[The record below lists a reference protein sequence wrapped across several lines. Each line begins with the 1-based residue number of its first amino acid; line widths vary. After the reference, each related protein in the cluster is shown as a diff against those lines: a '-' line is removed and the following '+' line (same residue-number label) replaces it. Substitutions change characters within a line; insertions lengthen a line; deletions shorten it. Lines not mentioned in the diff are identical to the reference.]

1 MPAGKAKA
9 GAVQPPVVQL
19 SHTTEAVQQEPARP
33 TRLRSQ
39 LIDVVC
45 RFVSR
50 FRVQVKGFRRR
61 QTMLHRLVGL

>member
-19 SHTTEAVQQEPARP
+19 SHTMEAVQQEPARL

-39 LIDVVC
+39 LIDCAC
-45 RFVSR
+45 RLVSR
-50 FRVQVKGFRRR
+50 FRGQVKGFRHKR
-61 QTMLHRLVGL
+61 TTLHRLVVL